1 MTTRAGFIAI
11 IGAPNAGKST
21 FMNQVVGEKISIVTP
36 KVQTTR
42 FNVRGIVSRDD
53 SQLVFVDTPGVYKPG
68 KSKMDQAM
76 VASAWSAVQEADAAL
91 FVLDAKKGFG
101 EKETMV
107 LEGLRESRKP
117 IFLALN
123 KVDTLNKDKLLPL
136 MQRAGEFGFF
146 KQIFAISAEKGD
158 GTNDVLDALEKEMPE
173 SPFLFDPDDITD
185 IPMRMMAAEITREKA
200 YMLLGQEL
208 PYAMAVETVN
218 YEVRDNGSIRIDQ
231 MIYVKRD
238 SQKQIVVGKGGEVLK
253 KIGSRSRRALM
264 EMMETDVHLF
274 LRVKV
279 KSEWSENTLM
289 LRMTGFDL

>member
-42 FNVRGIVSRDD
+42 FNVRGIVSREKV
-53 SQLVFVDTPGVYKPG
+53 QFVFVDTPGVYQPG

-76 VASAWSAVQEADAAL
+76 VSSAWSAAQEADAAL

-101 EKETMV
+101 KKEIMV
-107 LEGLRESRKP
+107 LEGLKNSRKP

-123 KVDTLNKDKLLPL
+123 KVDSINKDKLLPL
-136 MQRAGEFGFF
+136 MQKAAEFDIF
-146 KQIFAISAEKGD
+146 KQVFAISAEKGD
-158 GTNDVLDALEKEMPE
+158 GTEDVLDTLEKEMPE

-208 PYAMAVETVN
+208 PYEIAVETVN
-218 YEVRDNGSIRIDQ
+218 YEARDNGSIRIDQ

-264 EMMETDVHLF
+264 DMMDTDVHLF